1 MTFVSFAVNKIR
13 NTQMKPQSSEYD
25 CIVIGGGPSGS
36 TTAALVAEAG
46 FRALLLE
53 RDAEPRRKVGESL
66 MPETYWVFKRL
77 GVLEGMKG
85 GPFVEKVGVQFVSSS
100 GKESSPFLFTRHDP
114 HECSRTWHVERT
126 KFDQFL
132 LDNAA
137 TKGVEVHRGTRVLEV
152 VFEGDRAIGV
162 RLGEAAS
169 AAAVP
174 AAEAASPPE
183 VVRAKVIVDATGQAG
198 LLGARFKLRKPNDDF
213 RKAAIWGH
221 FRGSRRDVIDN
232 GVMTVC
238 FRTQSNRSWFW
249 HIPLSNDVVS
259 IGVVG
264 DADYLF
270 RPGAGTPDAVFAAE
284 VADCP
289 AMAQRLAGTERVAGL
304 DVVKEYSYATN
315 RSSGD
320 GWVLVGDSWGFIDP
334 IYSSGVWFA
343 LKSGELAADAI
354 VEGLRNGDTT
364 GAQLGKWVPEFA
376 RGTTWVRKLA
386 EAWYCGQFRVGKF
399 IREYPHHVGP
409 MTDILIGRIFHPE
422 AGRIFDDLDPWL
434 ERMKTEGVTS

>member
-1 MTFVSFAVNKIR
+1 MIANSN
-13 NTQMKPQSSEYD
+13 EYD

-36 TTAALVAEAG
+36 TTAALVADAG
-46 FRALLLE
+46 YRVLLLE
-53 RDAEPRRKVGESL
+53 RDVEPRRKVGESL
-66 MPETYWVFKRL
+66 MPETYWIFDRL
-77 GVLEGMKG
+77 SVLDALKKS
-85 GPFVEKVGVQFVSSS
+85 PFVQKVGVQFVSSS

-114 HECSRTWHVERT
+114 RECSRTWHVERAR
-126 KFDQFL
+126 FDQFL

-137 TKGVEVHRGTRVLEV
+137 KKGVEVHRGARVLEV
-152 VFEGDRAIGV
+152 VFEGERAAGV
-162 RLGEAAS
+162 RLDGDVAS
-169 AAAVP
+169 ATGDTGNII
-174 AAEAASPPE
+174 
-183 VVRAKVIVDATGQAG
+183 RAKVIVDASGQAG
-198 LLGARFKLRKPNDDF
+198 LLGARFGLRNPNPKF

-221 FRGSRRDVIDN
+221 FRGSRRDVIDD

-264 DADYLF
+264 DADYFF
-270 RPGAGTPDAVFAAE
+270 RAGAGTPDEIFAAE

-289 AMAQRLAGTERVAGL
+289 AMAKRLEGTEKVAGL
-304 DVVKEYSYATN
+304 DIVKEYSYATQ
-315 RSSGD
+315 RASGD

-343 LKSGELAADAI
+343 LKSGQLAADAI
-354 VEGLRNGDTT
+354 VEGLQKDDTT
-364 GAQLGKWVPEFA
+364 GAQLGKWVPDFA

-399 IREYPHHVGP
+399 IREYPQHVGP
-409 MTDILIGRIFHPE
+409 LTDILIGRIFHPE
-422 AGRIFDDLDPWL
+422 AGDIFNDLDPWL
-434 ERMKTEGVTS
+434 ERMKAEGVTS

>member
-1 MTFVSFAVNKIR
+1 
-13 NTQMKPQSSEYD
+13 MKLAASEYD

-36 TTAALVAEAG
+36 TAAALVAEAG
-46 FRALLLE
+46 FRTLLLE
-53 RDAEPRRKVGESL
+53 RDLEPRRKVGESL
-66 MPETYWVFKRL
+66 MPETYWVFERL
-77 GVLEGMKG
+77 GVLEQLQHA
-85 GPFVEKVGVQFVSSS
+85 PFVQKVGVQFVSSS
-100 GKESSPFLFTRHDP
+100 GRESSPFLFTQHDP
-114 HECSRTWHVERT
+114 RECGRTWHVERA
-126 KFDQFL
+126 KFDQL
-132 LDNAA
+132 LVDNAA
-137 TKGVEVHRGTRVLEV
+137 EKSVEVHRGARVLEV
-152 VFEGDRAIGV
+152 DFEGERAVGV
-162 RLGEAAS
+162 RLASDGTVAS
-169 AAAVP
+169 ATVAP
-174 AAEAASPPE
+174 SPII
-183 VVRAKVIVDATGQAG
+183 RARVIVDATGQAG
-198 LLGARFKLRKPNDDF
+198 LLGARFKLREPNPKF

-238 FRTQSNRSWFW
+238 FRTLSNRSWFW

-264 DADYLF
+264 DAEYF
-270 RPGAGTPDAVFAAE
+270 FQPGGGTQDEIFARE

-289 AMAQRLAGTERVAGL
+289 AMAKRLEGTEKVAGL
-304 DVVKEYSYATN
+304 DVVKEYSYTTT
-315 RSSGD
+315 RSAGD

-343 LKSGELAADAI
+343 LKSGQLAADAI
-354 VEGLRNGDTT
+354 VEGLRSGDTS
-364 GAQLGKWVPEFA
+364 GEQLGKWVPDFE

-399 IREYPHHVGP
+399 IREYPQHIRP

-434 ERMKTEGVTS
+434 ERMKEEGVTS

>member
-1 MTFVSFAVNKIR
+1 MIPA
-13 NTQMKPQSSEYD
+13 SSEYD

-36 TTAALVAEAG
+36 TTAALVADAG
-46 FRALLLE
+46 FKTLLLE

-66 MPETYWVFKRL
+66 MPETYWVFERL
-77 GVLEGMKG
+77 GVLPGLKK

-100 GKESSPFLFTRHDP
+100 GKESSPFIFTRHDP
-114 HECSRTWHVERT
+114 RECGRTWHVERA

-137 TKGVEVHRGTRVLEV
+137 SKGVEVHRGVRVLEV
-152 VFEGDRAIGV
+152 VFEGERAVGV
-162 RLGEAAS
+162 RI
-169 AAAVP
+169 
-174 AAEAASPPE
+174 ASPTSQNGVSNPSSTGDFIRAQ
-183 VVRAKVIVDATGQAG
+183 VVVDGSGQAG
-198 LLGARFKLRKPNDDF
+198 LLGARFGLRNPNPKF
-213 RKAAIWGH
+213 RKAAVWGH
-221 FRGSRRDVIDN
+221 FRGSRRDIIEN

-238 FRTQSNRSWFW
+238 FRTLSNRSWFW

-264 DADYLF
+264 DADYFF
-270 RPGAGTPDAVFAAE
+270 RSGAGTPDEIFTAE

-289 AMAQRLAGTERVAGL
+289 AMAKRLEGTEKVAGL
-304 DVVKEYSYATN
+304 DVVKEYSYATA

-343 LKSGELAADAI
+343 LKSGQLAADAI
-354 VEGLRNGDTT
+354 IEGLRRGDTS
-364 GAQLGKWVPEFA
+364 GAQLGKWVPDFA
-376 RGTTWVRKLA
+376 RGTTWVKKLA

-422 AGRIFDDLDPWL
+422 AGRLFDDLDPWL
-434 ERMKTEGVTS
+434 ERMKAEGVTS

>member
-1 MTFVSFAVNKIR
+1 
-13 NTQMKPQSSEYD
+13 MKPEYD

-36 TTAALVAEAG
+36 TTAALVADAG
-46 FRALLLE
+46 FRVLLLE
-53 RDAEPRRKVGESL
+53 RDVEPRRKVGESL

-77 GVLEGMKG
+77 GVLDAMKK

-114 HECSRTWHVERT
+114 RECSRTWHVERA

-137 TKGVEVHRGTRVLEV
+137 KKGVEVRRGARVLEV
-152 VFEGDRAIGV
+152 VFENDRAVGV
-162 RLGEAAS
+162 RIAPTSADGAAAS
-169 AAAVP
+169 AAVG
-174 AAEAASPPE
+174 ASE
-183 VVRAKVIVDATGQAG
+183 IIRANVIVDAAGQAG
-198 LLGARFKLRKPNDDF
+198 VLGSRFGLRNPNPKF
-213 RKAAIWGH
+213 RKTAIWGH
-221 FRGSRRDVIDN
+221 FRGSRRDVIDD

-238 FRTQSNRSWFW
+238 FRTQSNNSWFW

-264 DADYLF
+264 DADYFF
-270 RPGAGTPDAVFAAE
+270 RPGAGTPDDVFATE

-289 AMAQRLAGTERVAGL
+289 AMAKRLEGTEKVAGL
-304 DVVKEYSYATN
+304 DVVKEYSYATE
-315 RSSGD
+315 RASGD
-320 GWVLVGDSWGFIDP
+320 GWILVGDSWGFIDP

-343 LKSGELAADAI
+343 LKSGQLAADAI
-354 VEGLRNGDTT
+354 IEGLQSGNTT
-364 GAQLGKWVPEFA
+364 GAQLGKWVPDFA
-376 RGTTWVRKLA
+376 KGTTWVRKLA

-399 IREYPHHVGP
+399 IREYPQHIGP
-409 MTDILIGRIFHPE
+409 MTDILIGRIFQPD

-434 ERMKTEGVTS
+434 ERMKMEGITS

>member
-1 MTFVSFAVNKIR
+1 MK
-13 NTQMKPQSSEYD
+13 TQSTEYD
-25 CIVIGGGPSGS
+25 VIVIGGGPSGS

-46 FRALLLE
+46 YSTLLLE

-66 MPETYWVFKRL
+66 MPETYWVFERL
-77 GVLEGMKG
+77 GVLDRLKT

-114 HECSRTWHVERT
+114 RECGRTWHVERA

-132 LDNAA
+132 LDNAGK
-137 TKGVEVHRGTRVLEV
+137 KGVEVHRGARVLDA
-152 VFEGDRAIGV
+152 VFEGDRAVGV
-162 RLGEAAS
+162 RLATNGT
-169 AAAVP
+169 
-174 AAEAASPPE
+174 SPNGNGSGSTDSLIRSK
-183 VVRAKVIVDATGQAG
+183 VVVDASGQAG
-198 LLGARFKLRKPNDDF
+198 MLGARFALRQPNPKF

-238 FRTQSNRSWFW
+238 FRTLSNRSWFW

-259 IGVVG
+259 IGCVS
-264 DADYLF
+264 DADYFF
-270 RPGAGTPDAVFAAE
+270 RPGAGTPDEIFAQE

-289 AMAQRLAGTERVAGL
+289 AMAKRLEGTEKVAGL
-304 DVVKEYSYATN
+304 DVVKEYSYTTGK
-315 RSSGD
+315 SSGD

-343 LKSGELAADAI
+343 LKSGQLAADTI
-354 VEGLRNGDTT
+354 IEGLRKGDTS
-364 GAQLGKWVPEFA
+364 GEQLGKWVPDFA
-376 RGTTWVRKLA
+376 KGTAWVRKLA

-399 IREYPHHVGP
+399 IREYPQHVGP
-409 MTDILIGRIFHPE
+409 MTDILIGRIFHPG
-422 AGRIFDDLDPWL
+422 AGDFFQDLDPWL
-434 ERMKTEGVTS
+434 ERMKSEGVTS

>member
-1 MTFVSFAVNKIR
+1 
-13 NTQMKPQSSEYD
+13 MKPTHTEYD
-25 CIVIGGGPSGS
+25 LIVVGGGPSGS

-46 FRALLLE
+46 YRTLLLE
-53 RDAEPRRKVGESL
+53 RDSEPRRKVGESL
-66 MPETYWVFKRL
+66 MPETYWVFERL
-77 GVLEGMKG
+77 GVLDEMKRSS
-85 GPFVEKVGVQFVSSS
+85 FVQKVGVQFVSSS
-100 GKESSPFLFTRHDP
+100 GRESSPFLFTRHDLR
-114 HECSRTWHVERT
+114 ECSRTWHVERA

-137 TKGVEVHRGTRVLEV
+137 KKGVEVHRGARVLDV
-152 VFEGDRAIGV
+152 VFEGERAVGV
-162 RLGEAAS
+162 RLAAS
-169 AAAVP
+169 EPRNGATDDVI
-174 AAEAASPPE
+174 
-183 VVRAKVIVDATGQAG
+183 RAKVIVDASGQSG
-198 LLGARFKLRKPNDDF
+198 LLGARFKLRQPRPEF

-221 FRGSRRDVIDN
+221 FRRSRRDVIDG

-259 IGVVG
+259 IGVVS
-264 DADYLF
+264 DADYFF
-270 RPGAGTPDAVFAAE
+270 RPGGGTPDELFWAE

-289 AMAQRLAGTERVAGL
+289 AMAQRLAGTEKVAGL
-304 DVVKEYSYATN
+304 DVVKEYSYSTE

-343 LKSGELAADAI
+343 LKSGQLAADAI
-354 VEGLRNGDTT
+354 IEGLRAGDTS
-364 GAQLGKWVPEFA
+364 GAQLGKWVPDFA

-434 ERMKTEGVTS
+434 ERMKAAGVTS